1 MSGHD
6 LAEWEAFERSFGP
19 IVPHE
24 RIDAAQAM
32 ASSVNA
38 RLARARGDLR
48 ATRFL
53 PKWDNRPMEQTADQM
68 VETLRR
74 MARKNKRKRERHG
87 N

>member
-1 MSGHD
+1 MSGYD
-6 LAEWEAFERSFGP
+6 LAEWAAFEKSFGP

-38 RLARARGDLR
+38 RLHRAKGDLR
-48 ATRFL
+48 ATKFL
-53 PKWDNRPMEQTADQM
+53 PQWDGEQPGQTADEM
-68 VETLRR
+68 VEALRR
-74 MARKNKRKRERHG
+74 MARKNKAKKERHG